1 MPVRSYIQG
10 FHCFLNRSFVVKT
23 VNDIQIQII
32 CSQPFQCTVNLSV
45 NGFCRQIAKILLR
58 IILCLRIPKLIV
70 FAAFVSTNPLFHKVA
85 SRYFGISPVDRH
97 KLNDLGCPVVSD
109 ILHHLQRWGRMSHF
123 MTLFL
128 LQKHTLQ
135 QMRSRF
141 RPKYFSAEIFNRL
154 F

>member
-70 FAAFVSTNPLFHKVA
+70 FAVA
-85 SRYFGISPVDRH
+85 IDKQIGMAALLDDCTLMEHGDLVTKFAGGQPVR
-97 KLNDLGCPVVSD
+97 NEIRPPV
-109 ILHHLQRWGRMSHF
+109 
-123 MTLFL
+123 
-128 LQKHTLQ
+128 
-135 QMRSRF
+135 
-141 RPKYFSAEIFNRL
+141 Y
-154 F
+154 